1 MSGIGVVVVAYNA
14 AATLGGVLDRIPVS
28 FRPKI
33 CEVIVSDDASEDE
46 TVAVGLVY
54 LSRTADLPITLVRQD
69 RNLGYGGNQKAC
81 YRLAMEHGLEFVVLL
96 HGDGQYA
103 PELLPMMVEPL
114 VAGDADAVLGSRMLD
129 KGAARAGGMPLY
141 KFVGNKILSRVQN
154 AVVGTELSEWHSGYR
169 AYRVSALAEL
179 PLDRASDDFHFDT
192 EILLQ
197 LMEAGKR
204 IVEVPIPT
212 YYGDEICYVNGLQY
226 AGNVTKAVVRYR
238 AHRMGLGRGD
248 TAFAS
253 DRYEAKHAPDS
264 SHGEVVSE
272 LAARPRS
279 KVLDLGC
286 ADGLVAE
293 RLRAQGHTVVGVDID
308 ATDAVKE
315 RVDRFVAADLDRGMP
330 PDLADE
336 AFDVVIAADVFE
348 HLRDPQHLLDEI
360 HAVLADDAI
369 VLVTVPNFAH
379 WYPRARVAIGRF
391 DYDRRG
397 ILDRGHVRFFTRR
410 SFIRLARESGYDV
423 VDSRALGIPF
433 EVVDR
438 GANRQG
444 ASRSG
449 GGVGRRLA
457 ASIDR
462 AGRAVWPTLFAYQW
476 LFVMRARRPTHQVV
490 GTGPHRLPA
499 DG

>member
-14 AATLGGVLDRIPVS
+14 AATLAGVLDRIPVS

-33 CEVIVSDDASEDE
+33 TEVIVSDDASEDE

-54 LSRTADLPITLVRQD
+54 LSRAVDLPITLIRQD

-81 YRLAMEHGLEFVVLL
+81 YRLAMEQGLEFVVLL

-103 PELLPMMVEPL
+103 PELLPAMVEPL

-141 KFVGNKILSRVQN
+141 KLVGNKILSRVQN
-154 AVVGTELSEWHSGYR
+154 TVVGTDLSEWHSGYR

-179 PLDRASDDFHFDT
+179 PLDSASDDFHFDT

-197 LMEAGKR
+197 FMEAGKR
-204 IVEVPIPT
+204 IVEIPIPT

-293 RLRAQGHTVVGVDID
+293 QLRAQGHTVVGVEID

-315 RVDRFVAADLDRGMP
+315 RVDRFVAADLDQGLP

-336 AFDVVIAADVFE
+336 VFDVVVAADVLE
-348 HLRDPQHLLDEI
+348 HLRDPQHVLDEI
-360 HAVLADDAI
+360 HGVLADEAI
-369 VLVTVPNFAH
+369 VVVTVPNFAH

-423 VDSRALGIPF
+423 VESRALGIPF

-438 GANRQG
+438 GASRQ
-444 ASRSG
+444 G

-476 LFVMRARRPTHQVV
+476 LFVMRPRRPRHRVV
-490 GTGPHRLPA
+490 GTGARPSPA
-499 DG
+499 AG